1 MNRRQFLLALAALSG
16 GAVFPV
22 SATIAKPINDL
33 SLVGIDEHEHVAES
47 LQNSDPSTPKIGL
60 IAVGSAGCGMLTSL
74 HGKLPYLNRTVAI
87 DTSPFALYRALAD
100 QYVLIGAHAEK
111 PSDPSAARLLAKA
124 AKREVQEAVA
134 GLDIVFILGGM
145 GGAAGTGVSP
155 IVADI
160 TREAGILTVAAP
172 VSPFFFEGGRRSQIA
187 RSGVNALS
195 RRAEATVVLP
205 NEIFAGSAG
214 ADELLNTV
222 LEQAPA
228 AFEHLYHSIATVLG
242 QQSMIGVDQEDLRA
256 AMSRGNGHAVFGFG
270 SADGKQASV
279 DALDAAVK
287 HVMLGQTHLDR
298 AEGAYVA
305 IEAKP
310 DVLKMDSLK
319 LIMNKVQDYAPNALC
334 IYGAV
339 PNAEMKHD
347 FRVSILATG
356 KF

>member
-1 MNRRQFLLALAALSG
+1 MNRRQFLLALAALGCGS
-16 GAVFPV
+16 ALPAL
-22 SATIAKPINDL
+22 ATIEKPHIDGDL
-33 SLVGIDEHEHVAES
+33 FRISAPASEPQQSIES
-47 LQNSDPSTPKIGL
+47 VSPKIGL
-60 IAVGSAGCGMLTSL
+60 VAVGSAGCGMLTNL
-74 HGKLPYLNRTVAI
+74 HGNLPFLNRTVAV

-100 QYVLIGAHAEK
+100 QYVLIGAHADK
-111 PSDPSAARLLAKA
+111 PSDPNAARFLAKG
-124 AKREVQEAVA
+124 AKREIQEAVA

-145 GGAAGTGVSP
+145 GGAAGTGISP
-155 IVADI
+155 IVADV
-160 TREAGILTVAAP
+160 TREAGILTIAAP
-172 VSPFFFEGGRRSQIA
+172 VSPFSFEGGRRLQIA

-195 RRAEATVVLP
+195 RRAEATVVLS
-205 NEIFAGSAG
+205 NELYASSSG

-222 LEQAPA
+222 LEQAPTS
-228 AFEHLYHSIATVLG
+228 FEHLYRSIAVVFS
-242 QQSMIGVDQEDLRA
+242 QQGLIGIDQEDFRA
-256 AMSRGNGHAVFGFG
+256 AMSCGNGHVVFGYG

-287 HVMLGQTHLDR
+287 HVMLGQTHFRR

-310 DVLKMDSLK
+310 DALTMNSLN
-319 LIMNKVQDYAPNALC
+319 LVMNIIQDYAPNALC

-356 KF
+356 KS

>member
-1 MNRRQFLLALAALSG
+1 MNRRQFLLALAALGG
-16 GAVFPV
+16 GAAFPV
-22 SATIAKPINDL
+22 SATLAKPSSTA
-33 SLVGIDEHEHVAES
+33 SLVGGNEAIAEP
-47 LQNSDPSTPKIGL
+47 LWNSDPTPPKIGL

-100 QYVLIGAHAEK
+100 QYVLIGAQTDK
-111 PSDPSAARLLAKA
+111 PNDPNAARLLAKA
-124 AKREVQEAVA
+124 AKREIQEAIA
-134 GLDIVFILGGM
+134 GLGIVFILGGM

-155 IVADI
+155 IVAEI
-160 TREAGILTVAAP
+160 TREAGVLTVAAP
-172 VSPFFFEGGRRSQIA
+172 VSPFSFEGVRRSQIA
-187 RSGVNALS
+187 RSGVNALF

-205 NEIFAGSAG
+205 NKLFASSAP

-222 LEQAPA
+222 LEQAPT
-228 AFEHLYHSIATVLG
+228 AFEHLYRSIAMVFG
-242 QQSMIGVDQEDLRA
+242 QQSLIGIDQEDLRA
-256 AMSRGNGHAVFGFG
+256 TMSRGNGHAVFGYG

-279 DALDAAVK
+279 DSLDAAVN
-287 HVMLGQTHLDR
+287 HLMLGQRHLYG

-310 DVLKMDSLK
+310 DALKMGALNR
-319 LIMNKVQDYAPNALC
+319 IMNTMRNYAPNAFC

-339 PNAEMKHD
+339 PNADMKHD

-356 KF
+356 KS